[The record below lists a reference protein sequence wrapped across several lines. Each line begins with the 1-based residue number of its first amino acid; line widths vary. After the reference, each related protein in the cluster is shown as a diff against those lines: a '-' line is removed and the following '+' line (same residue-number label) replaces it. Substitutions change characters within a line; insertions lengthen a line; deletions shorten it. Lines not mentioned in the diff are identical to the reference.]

1 MLYLY
6 CEFVILINLY
16 MNSDSE
22 NTLLDNIEEKVQR
35 ILNTKFAKDSFHKRH
50 IDHYSDRINFAC
62 PFCGDSLRDPRKKRF
77 NIYLN
82 SLSCHCFNCNHHS
95 GINSFLKQFD
105 EELSLEDKIQVH
117 EIQQTSKKFER
128 RISTNQ
134 SSFAFQLLD
143 KLAIPKSVLFGMLK
157 LITPY
162 KSKECS
168 DYLNSRCINIK
179 QWKHFAYNEKSK
191 ELYILNINSND
202 RVIGMQIRQL
212 DPNSKKSRYLT
223 RSLSK
228 IYSDIFNKDI
238 SILIER
244 LLKSMENG
252 DKYIMEEDGIE
263 NIQANLDRL
272 SGLFNIMN
280 VDMSIPLTIVEGPI
294 DSLCIS
300 NAIALQGATK
310 LNNYFDDLKMVR
322 FLFDNDKIG
331 KEHTLNKLK
340 TNKRVFLW
348 SLYIKKMYIKDKVKD
363 INDIIRLKKFDKEVY
378 ESCFSDDEFD
388 AMLV

>member
-1 MLYLY
+1 
-6 CEFVILINLY
+6 

-22 NTLLDNIEEKVQR
+22 NTLLENIEERIQK
-35 ILNTKFAKDSFHKRH
+35 ILNNKFKKDSFHKRQ

-77 NIYLN
+77 NVYLN

-95 GINSFLKQFD
+95 GINSFLKQFN
-105 EELSLEDKIQVH
+105 EELCMEDKIQVH
-117 EIQQTSKKFER
+117 EIQQTTKKFER
-128 RISTNQ
+128 RISHNQ
-134 SSFAFQLLD
+134 SSFSFQLLD
-143 KLAIPKSVLFGMLK
+143 KLAIPKSILFDMLK
-157 LITPY
+157 LTTPY

-168 DYLNSRCINIK
+168 DYLNSRSINIK
-179 QWKHFAYNEKSK
+179 QWKYFAYDEKSK

-202 RVIGMQIRQL
+202 RIIGMQIRQL
-212 DPNSKKSRYLT
+212 DPNSKKARYLT

-228 IYSDIFNKDI
+228 IYSNIFKKDLT
-238 SILIER
+238 ILIER

-252 DKYIMEEDGIE
+252 EKYITEEDGIE

-280 VDMSIPLTIVEGPI
+280 VDMSSPLTIVEGPI

-310 LNNYFDDLKMVR
+310 LNNYFDELKNVR

-340 TNKRVFLW
+340 SNKQVFLW
-348 SLYIKKMYIKDKVKD
+348 GMYIKRMNIKNKVKD
-363 INDIIRLKKFDKEVY
+363 INDIIKLNLFNKEVY
-378 ESCFSDDEFD
+378 ESCFSNDEFD
-388 AMLV
+388 VMFV

>member
-1 MLYLY
+1 
-6 CEFVILINLY
+6 

-35 ILNTKFAKDSFHKRH
+35 ILDSKFSKDSFHKRQ

-105 EELSLEDKIQVH
+105 EELSVEDKIQVH
-117 EIQQTSKKFER
+117 EIQQSTKRFER
-128 RISTNQ
+128 RLSNNQ

-143 KLAIPKSVLFGMLK
+143 KLAVPKSILFDMLK
-157 LITPY
+157 LTTPY

-168 DYLNSRCINIK
+168 DYLNSRNINIK
-179 QWKHFAYNEKSK
+179 QWKYFAYNEKSK

-223 RSLSK
+223 RTLTK
-228 IYSDIFNKDI
+228 IYSDIFKKDL
-238 SILIER
+238 SVLIAK
-244 LLKSMENG
+244 LLNLMENG

-272 SGLFNIMN
+272 SGLFNVMN
-280 VDMSIPLTIVEGPI
+280 VDMNNPLTIVEGPI
-294 DSLCIS
+294 DSLCIA

-310 LNNYFDDLKMVR
+310 LNDYFDDLQNVR
-322 FLFDNDKIG
+322 FVFDNDKVG
-331 KEHTLNKLK
+331 KEHSLNKLK
-340 TNKRVFLW
+340 SNKRIFLW
-348 SLYIKKMYIKDKVKD
+348 GMYIKKMNIKNKVKD
-363 INDIIRLKKFDKEVY
+363 INDIVRLNKFDKEVY
-378 ESCFSDDEFD
+378 ESCFSNDEFD
-388 AMLV
+388 VMFV

>member
-1 MLYLY
+1 M
-6 CEFVILINLY
+6 
-16 MNSDSE
+16 DSE
-22 NTLLDNIEEKVQR
+22 NTLLDNIEEKIQK
-35 ILNTKFAKDSFHKRH
+35 ILNRKFARDSFHKRK

-95 GINSFLKQFD
+95 GINTFLKQFD
-105 EELSLEDKIQVH
+105 EELSAEDKIQVH
-117 EIQQTSKKFER
+117 EIQQSTKKFEKK
-128 RISTNQ
+128 ISNNQ

-143 KLAIPKSVLFGMLK
+143 KLAIPKSILFKILN
-157 LITPY
+157 LNTPY

-168 DYLNSRCINIK
+168 EYLKSRNIHIK
-179 QWKHFAYNEKSK
+179 QWKYFAFNEISK

-223 RSLSK
+223 RTLSK
-228 IYSDIFNKDI
+228 IYNNIFNKDL

-244 LLKSMENG
+244 LLKSMNNG
-252 DKYIMEEDGIE
+252 EKYIMEEDGVE

-272 SGLFNIMN
+272 SGLFNVMN
-280 VDMSIPLTIVEGPI
+280 VDMNNPLTIVEGPI

-300 NAIALQGATK
+300 NSIALQGATK
-310 LNNYFDDLKMVR
+310 LNDYFDDLKMVR

-331 KEHTLNKLK
+331 KKRSLAKLK
-340 TNKRVFLW
+340 TNKKVFLW
-348 SLYIKKMYIKDKVKD
+348 GMYIKKMNIKNNVKD
-363 INDIIRLKKFDKEVY
+363 INDIFRLNLFNKDVY

-388 AMLV
+388 VMFV

>member
-1 MLYLY
+1 
-6 CEFVILINLY
+6 

-35 ILNTKFAKDSFHKRH
+35 ILDSKFKKDSFYKRQ
-50 IDHYSDRINFAC
+50 IDHFSDRINFAC

-105 EELSLEDKIQVH
+105 EELSSEDKIQVH
-117 EIQQTSKKFER
+117 EIQQSAKKFER
-128 RISTNQ
+128 RLSNKQ

-143 KLAIPKSVLFGMLK
+143 KLAIPKKIMFDTLK
-157 LITPY
+157 LTTPY
-162 KSKECS
+162 KSQECS
-168 DYLNSRCINIK
+168 DYLNSRNINIK
-179 QWKHFAYNEKSK
+179 QWKYFAYNEKTK

-202 RVIGMQIRQL
+202 RIIGMQIRQL
-212 DPNSKKSRYLT
+212 DPNSRKSRYLT

-228 IYSDIFNKDI
+228 IYSEMFKKDI
-238 SILIER
+238 SVLIEK
-244 LLKSMENG
+244 LLKSMDNG

-272 SGLFNIMN
+272 SGLFNVMN
-280 VDMSIPLTIVEGPI
+280 VDMNIPITIVEGPI
-294 DSLCIS
+294 DSLFLQNS
-300 NAIALQGATK
+300 IALQGATK
-310 LNNYFDDLKMVR
+310 LNDYFDDMKMVR
-322 FLFDNDKIG
+322 FLFDNDKTG
-331 KEHTLNKLK
+331 KEYSLKKLK
-340 TNKRVFLW
+340 SNKKTFLW
-348 SLYIKKMYIKDKVKD
+348 GMYLKKMNIKNKVKD
-363 INDIIRLKKFDKEVY
+363 INDLTKLNLFDKEVY

-388 AMLV
+388 VLFI

>member
-1 MLYLY
+1 MH
-6 CEFVILINLY
+6 
-16 MNSDSE
+16 SDSE
-22 NTLLDNIEEKVQR
+22 NTLLDNIEEKIQR
-35 ILNTKFAKDSFHKRH
+35 ILDSKFSKDSFHKRQ

-105 EELSLEDKIQVH
+105 EELSLEDKLQVH
-117 EIQQTSKKFER
+117 EIQQSSKKFER
-128 RISTNQ
+128 KMSSNH
-134 SSFAFQLLD
+134 SSFSFQLLD
-143 KLAIPKSVLFGMLK
+143 KLAVPKSILFDMLK
-157 LITPY
+157 LSTPY

-168 DYLNSRCINIK
+168 DYLNSRKINIK
-179 QWKHFAYNEKSK
+179 QWKYFAYNEKTK

-202 RVIGMQIRQL
+202 RIIGMQIRQL

-223 RSLSK
+223 RSLTK
-228 IYSDIFNKDI
+228 IYSDYFKKDI
-238 SILIER
+238 TQIIER
-244 LLKSMENG
+244 LLKSMDNG
-252 DKYIMEEDGIE
+252 EKYIMEEDGIE

-280 VDMSIPLTIVEGPI
+280 VDMSSPLTIVEGPI
-294 DSLCIS
+294 DSLCIT

-310 LNNYFDDLKMVR
+310 LNDYFDDIQMVR
-322 FLFDNDKIG
+322 YLFDNDKVG

-340 TNKRVFLW
+340 ANKKVFLW
-348 SLYIKKMYIKDKVKD
+348 GMYLKKMNIKNKVKD
-363 INDIIRLKKFDKEVY
+363 INDIVKLNMFNRDVY
-378 ESCFSDDEFD
+378 ETCFSEDEFD
-388 AMLV
+388 AMFI